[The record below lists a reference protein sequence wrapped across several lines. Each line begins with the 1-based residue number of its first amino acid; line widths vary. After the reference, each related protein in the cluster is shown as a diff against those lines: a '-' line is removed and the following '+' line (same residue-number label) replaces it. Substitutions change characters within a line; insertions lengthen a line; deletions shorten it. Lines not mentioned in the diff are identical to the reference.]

1 MKGDNRYKFS
11 RKIFKEASSRC
22 ICLLLKSL
30 PSFDEAFVS
39 EDEYY
44 RRSLLN
50 RKDIVAPSKTKPP
63 PPGVF
68 LHNRGSDLSPPQGRW
83 DIYPG
88 AFVPVPRPSG
98 DAISQLWIGR
108 HRGFQPL
115 GY

>member
-44 RRSLLN
+44 RRSLEFNCSGTLSISLWVVVWLLMQFYIAN
-50 RKDIVAPSKTKPP
+50 KGTLGAAGLERK
-63 PPGVF
+63 
-68 LHNRGSDLSPPQGRW
+68 
-83 DIYPG
+83 
-88 AFVPVPRPSG
+88 
-98 DAISQLWIGR
+98 
-108 HRGFQPL
+108 
-115 GY
+115 